1 MIAYVRT
8 SQTYFYNCTNPFRT
22 AVFCVELHTKK
33 VLFRVALSSAALWS
47 CCYWCLN
54 VAGNMHNEQLAVLA
68 TACSLVLARLM
79 GQYCFAH
86 WCLSLSVTLPAGGS
100 GAWMVFRRRAR
111 GRSGSQRCTAG
122 QYGYVP
128 LGQHLV

>member
-1 MIAYVRT
+1 
-8 SQTYFYNCTNPFRT
+8 
-22 AVFCVELHTKK
+22 
-33 VLFRVALSSAALWS
+33 
-47 CCYWCLN
+47 
-54 VAGNMHNEQLAVLA
+54 MHNEQLAVLA